1 MEVDQL
7 NPNARTQVLKDCL
20 QQGLIQINGLSGHFA
35 FVPQI
40 HLRWT
45 NVWMDMVQLFPQ
57 IKQII
62 LNNSDRNIWSLPK
75 SNLKLHGSAPNI
87 RRALPCFSHGCGH
100 GPKKLGRPASLSQW
114 IWGNHS
120 FKGVPRSHLILV
132 KVVGTLAFLGSS
144 ISRK

>member
-62 LNNSDRNIWSLPK
+62 LIVIEIYGLCQRAILNCMALRRTSAEPSHASATDVDMAPRN
-75 SNLKLHGSAPNI
+75 
-87 RRALPCFSHGCGH
+87 
-100 GPKKLGRPASLSQW
+100 
-114 IWGNHS
+114 
-120 FKGVPRSHLILV
+120 
-132 KVVGTLAFLGSS
+132 
-144 ISRK
+144 